1 MFGTLYVDLIEQLR
15 KTEQCAEVSRRIYA
29 GATFL
34 SIRPRDGWD
43 HKKIDQLI
51 KEHAARLV
59 NNTDLFYE
67 CTFVRSSR
75 GRLVF
80 RFRFRVPDTK
90 SFCCG
95 NQCPNC
101 ILLRPKK

>member
-51 KEHAARLV
+51 KEQCSPIGKQYRPFL
-59 NNTDLFYE
+59 
-67 CTFVRSSR
+67 
-75 GRLVF
+75 
-80 RFRFRVPDTK
+80 RVY
-90 SFCCG
+90 
-95 NQCPNC
+95 
-101 ILLRPKK
+101 LRPLFSWKAGFSVSLSCP